1 VFILGIGFVSSVVA
15 ALLTAPTDP
24 AILRKMYLETRPF
37 GVWGHLKETL
47 SPEERAKTSR
57 EHRQDLIALPFALI
71 WQTTLFL
78 APMLFI
84 IHNWQGFAGATAIC
98 VGSFAAIWFLWY
110 RHQPKENF
118 YD

>member
-1 VFILGIGFVSSVVA
+1 VVA

-24 AILRKMYLETRPF
+24 AVLRKMYLETRPF

-47 SPEERAKTSR
+47 SPEERAKTTR
-57 EHRQDLIALPFALI
+57 EHRQDLAALPFAMV

-84 IHNWQGFAGATAIC
+84 IHNWQGFAVAATLCA
-98 VGSFAAIWFLWY
+98 GSFAAMWLLWF
-110 RHQPKENF
+110 RHQPKGNF